1 MLYLY
6 IYIDSPLN
14 NLKNSRTVLAIS
26 IASMLLFSGTNAFAE
41 IGTGPPNESPGFGTS
56 SLTLNDNG
64 DGATFSGNGGYSADG
79 LGTLA
84 SSGLIQ
90 AEIPAG
96 STVVSA
102 YLYATTQSDST
113 PATVTVELDDV
124 SYILAETPFNTY
136 DGCCELES
144 FKYTG
149 ADLTAQVAAKYA
161 SDGPGVFDFKVEE
174 ISPGPFTTDGV
185 ALVVIYS
192 NPGLPFKTI
201 AVMDGSLATAGE
213 ETLIGL
219 AEPLDKTIP
228 GFEATLALGIG
239 FSYQGNPPGSHICG
253 GGQFSTVD
261 INGVN
266 LTPCAGH
273 MDDGD
278 VVSDGALNT
287 VGGVGDNTANPPT
300 DGEDDELYNLEPLLA
315 SGITVIDMD
324 TANTSANDLIF
335 LLILAITAQASVGEI
350 CGDGIDNDD
359 DGQIDEGCTVDG
371 DVVGGEFLPI
381 DSTSLLIAGF
391 QSSAI
396 WMLPALAGIAGTGA
410 YYIRA
415 RMNKD

>member
-1 MLYLY
+1 M
-6 IYIDSPLN
+6 N
-14 NLKNSRTVLAIS
+14 NLKTSRSVLAIS
-26 IASMLLFSGTNAFAE
+26 IASMLIFSGTNAFAQV
-41 IGTGPPNESPGFGTS
+41 GTGPRNESPGFGTS

-64 DGATFSGNGGYSADG
+64 FGATFSGKGGYSADG

-96 STVVSA
+96 STVESA
-102 YLYATTQSDST
+102 FLFATTQNAAPST
-113 PATVTVELDDV
+113 VLVELDNV
-124 SYILAETPFNTY
+124 PYTLAQTPFNTY
-136 DGCCELES
+136 DGCCTLVS
-144 FKYTG
+144 YKYTG

-161 SDGPGVFDFKVEE
+161 SDGPGIFDFTVEE
-174 ISPGPFTTDGV
+174 ISPGPSAIDGV

-201 AVMDGSLATAGE
+201 AILDGSLASSGE
-213 ETLIGL
+213 QTLIGL

-239 FSYQGNPPGSHICG
+239 FSYQFLPAGSHGCG

-278 VVSDGALNT
+278 TESNGALFT
-287 VGGVGDNTANPPT
+287 VGGVGDNTDNPPT
-300 DGEDDELYNLEPLLA
+300 NGEDDELYNLEPFLA
-315 SGITVIDMD
+315 QGITLIEMD
-324 TANTSANDLIF
+324 TTNASFDDLIF
-335 LLILAITAQASVGEI
+335 LSILSITAQASVGEI
-350 CGDGIDNDD
+350 CGDGLDNDD
-359 DGQIDEGCTVDG
+359 DGQIDEGCQVE

-381 DSTSLLIAGF
+381 DATTLLVAGA
-391 QSSAI
+391 QTN
-396 WMLPALAGIAGTGA
+396 ALWILSVLAVIGSVTFGTL
-410 YYIRA
+410 YLTTKR
-415 RMNKD
+415 N